1 MSTLPAS
8 DLASLN
14 RDIARLETDAARIE
28 IERTAA
34 ARATARLGRQHRYL
48 RLARWFRSPHES
60 FALYPLAVFAIAP
73 LVVGVAVMVL
83 ASLIFSSW
91 GLAFNGL
98 MIGVLLG
105 AIVFAVLLYW
115 PANTLL
121 PSALAEAETKLRT
134 ALSTLEDRSAALSDV
149 NAQLAKLLDE
159 RRALATGEKLQ
170 RAMLL
175 QRNWKAMQGAEWED
189 FIVEVCRT
197 LGANVHRGHPAGLV
211 PPPPPGSGA
220 RGVVRRPVTPLFV
233 TFSPRRFALAAIS
246 EIRPFHTAAVQQI
259 VGELAHHGCDA
270 LVIIT
275 NTRVTTGSKELARSR
290 NCTLIGEDEFP
301 DFVLGSFKL

>member
-14 RDIARLETDAARIE
+14 RDIARLETDAARLE

-34 ARATARLGRQHRYL
+34 ARAAARLGRRHRYL
-48 RLARWFRSPHES
+48 RLARWFRSPRES
-60 FALYPLAVFAIAP
+60 FALYPLAVFAIGP
-73 LVVGVAVMVL
+73 LVVGVAAMVL
-83 ASLIFSSW
+83 ASLFFSSW

-105 AIVFAVLLYW
+105 AILFAVLLYC

-121 PSALAEAETKLRT
+121 PSALAEAEAKLR
-134 ALSTLEDRSAALSDV
+134 AARSTLEDKSAALAEV
-149 NAQLAKLLDE
+149 NSQLAKLLDE

-197 LGANVHRGHPAGLV
+197 LGANVHRGHAAGLV

-259 VGELAHHGCDA
+259 VGELANHGCDA
-270 LVIIT
+270 LAIIT

-301 DFVLGSFKL
+301 DFVLGQRPL